1 MKSTTSEY
9 RLMQVPDFE
18 LIGRSLLMSSN
29 HSDQIVTMTVRP
41 ILKGGKLGRNIVA
54 PFSITSVTNKKEGGY
69 YEMVVWGYWL
79 QKLSP
84 SQMPKR
90 DLVIGGR
97 DCQYRLLRAFSL
109 CITTVQVEGGFGLLT
124 VTHLASK

>member
-18 LIGRSLLMSSN
+18 LVGRSLMSTN
-29 HSDQIVTMTVRP
+29 HSERPVMMPVRP
-41 ILKGGKLGRNIVA
+41 ILKGGQLGRNIVA
-54 PFSITSVTNKKEGGY
+54 PFSITSVTNNKEGGY
-69 YEMVVWGYWL
+69 EMVVSGYWL

-84 SQMPKR
+84 SRMPKR
-90 DLVIGGR
+90 NFVVGGL
-97 DCQYRLLRAFSL
+97 DQQYRLLRAFSL
-109 CITTVQVEGGFGLLT
+109 FITTVQVEGGFGLLT